1 MMATIRTM
9 PRIPAKTEPTIIGT
23 MFLLVAEFTEAA
35 VGDAVPW
42 ELVEVI
48 LIESMRLKPERTAV
62 AEPARAVG
70 ELAPD
75 GRGDEGSELEVIT
88 TVWFE
93 ELPSVFGWDVNEGVG
108 VGVTLGPG
116 LEFC

>member
-1 MMATIRTM
+1 
-9 PRIPAKTEPTIIGT
+9 

-93 ELPSVFGWDVNEGVG
+93 ELPSVFGWDVSEGVG